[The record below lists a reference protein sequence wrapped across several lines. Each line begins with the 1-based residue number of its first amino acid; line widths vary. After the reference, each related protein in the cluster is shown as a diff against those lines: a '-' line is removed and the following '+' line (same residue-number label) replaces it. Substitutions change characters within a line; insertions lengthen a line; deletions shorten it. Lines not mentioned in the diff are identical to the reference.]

1 MCTALMTDTDEQMRE
16 FLDKHPYVRKTPED
30 VLPLMELADAV
41 AGVPAGRIGYLVL
54 FDLWL
59 TCTDRANTDP
69 TLTLGNAEVRDAAVR
84 VAHFPLDPVRGPGVL
99 VGQDPR
105 VVARFAEEFDDHA
118 VLRAYDP
125 RKTAGWDRVTRER
138 ALHIVRWWVSDGVDL
153 DDAWTVA
160 YDLGTARYTEGY
172 SDRVRELLL
181 SDHAPAG
188 LVHGIVTSDDPVD
201 DVLDALDTFRM
212 MNADGGFPFALVAA
226 GLGVAEDAMT
236 DDAWNAFCARVGVE
250 TA

>member
-16 FLDKHPYVRKTPED
+16 FLEAHPYVRKTPED

-41 AGVPAGRIGYLVL
+41 AGVPAGRIGDLVL

-138 ALHIVRWWVSDGVDL
+138 ALHIVRWWVSDGADL

-181 SDHAPAG
+181 SGRAPAG
-188 LVHGIVTSDDPVD
+188 LVHGLVTSDDPVA
-201 DVLDALDTFRM
+201 DVLDAIAVFRGL
-212 MNADGGFPFALVAA
+212 NAEGGFPFALVAA
-226 GLGVAEDAMT
+226 GLGVAEDAVS
-236 DDAWNAFCARVGVE
+236 DDDWNAFCTRFRVD
-250 TA
+250 AA